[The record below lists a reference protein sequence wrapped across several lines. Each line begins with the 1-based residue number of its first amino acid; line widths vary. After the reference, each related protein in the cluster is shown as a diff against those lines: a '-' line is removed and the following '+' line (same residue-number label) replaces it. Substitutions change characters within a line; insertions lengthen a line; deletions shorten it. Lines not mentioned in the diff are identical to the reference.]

1 MSNDSPFRA
10 GFGKTPP
17 VLVGRDA
24 LLRDFG
30 DAIDLGSWGQ
40 ERVTLLE
47 GLRGVGKTVMVNAL
61 EDVARGRGWVVVSET
76 ATPGFAARISESHLP
91 RVLRDLT
98 GPPERRVTAAGFAG
112 ASVTTQLVGKNDGVP
127 TLRTQIAD
135 ITDLLDGR
143 GILFTLDEISLA
155 AREDLEHF
163 VAELQHA
170 IRQDREVAFV
180 GAGLG
185 SAITDLLAARSL
197 TFLRRASRQLLDF
210 LDYEDVLTAIGKP
223 IRDAGRS
230 IDDRSLADAAAGTQ
244 GYPFLAQLIGDL
256 AWRANPQNPEISL
269 ADVHGAYRKARRTM
283 GSHILEPSLRD
294 LSNTD
299 RTVLAAIAAS
309 PGPAKVADLRRTL
322 GVEPRYM
329 GVYRQRLLDAGL
341 IYPVR
346 HGVVD
351 IALPYLR
358 EYLHEHVVSDATT
371 ERARRRQA
379 FPPPPALPDAV
390 SGEHSGDA
398 EAP

>member
-30 DAIDLGSWGQ
+30 DAIDLGSWSQ

-61 EDVARGRGWVVVSET
+61 EDVARARGWIVVSET
-76 ATPGFAARISESHLP
+76 ATAGFAARISGSHLP
-91 RVLRDLT
+91 RVMRELE
-98 GPPERRVTAAGFAG
+98 PPPTRRVTGAGIAG
-112 ASVTTQLVGKNDGVP
+112 MSLTTQLVDANGPAP
-127 TLRTQIAD
+127 TLRTQIVD
-135 ITDLLDGR
+135 ITDRLDGR
-143 GILFTLDEISLA
+143 GILFTVDEISLA
-155 AREDLEHF
+155 ARQDLEHF

-185 SAITDLLAARSL
+185 SAISDLLAARSL
-197 TFLRRASRQLLDF
+197 TFLRRASRQTLDF
-210 LDYEDVLTAIGKP
+210 LDYPDVLTAIGKP
-223 IRDAGRS
+223 IRDAGRR
-230 IDDRSLADAAAGTQ
+230 IDEESLAYAAAGTQ

-256 AWRANPQNPEISL
+256 AWRANAQTPEISL

-309 PGPAKVADLRRTL
+309 SGPAKIADLRRVL

-329 GVYRQRLLDAGL
+329 SVYRQRLLDAGM
-341 IYPVR
+341 IYAVK

-358 EYLHEHVVSDATT
+358 EYLRDHVVSDATT

-379 FPPPPALPDAV
+379 FPAPPALPEED
-390 SGEHSGDA
+390 S
-398 EAP
+398 PL

>member
-24 LLRDFG
+24 LRRDFG

-61 EDVARGRGWVVVSET
+61 EDVARARGWIVVSET
-76 ATPGFAARISESHLP
+76 ATAGFAARISQSHLP
-91 RVLRDLT
+91 RVMRELE
-98 GPPERRVTAAGFAG
+98 PPPTRRVTGAGIAG
-112 ASVTTQLVGKNDGVP
+112 VSLTTQLVDTNGPAP

-135 ITDLLDGR
+135 ITDRLDGR

-155 AREDLEHF
+155 ARQDLEHF

-185 SAITDLLAARSL
+185 SAISDLLAARSL
-197 TFLRRASRQLLDF
+197 TFLRRASRQTLDF
-210 LDYEDVLTAIGKP
+210 LDYPDVLTAIGKP
-223 IRDAGRS
+223 IRDAGRR
-230 IDDRSLADAAAGTQ
+230 IDEESLAYAAAGTQ

-256 AWRANPQNPEISL
+256 AWRANAQTPEISL
-269 ADVHGAYRKARRTM
+269 ADVQGAYRKARRTM

-309 PGPAKVADLRRTL
+309 PGPAKIADLRRVL

-329 GVYRQRLLDAGL
+329 SVYRQRLLDAGM
-341 IYPVR
+341 IYAVK

-358 EYLHEHVVSDATT
+358 EYLRDHVVSDATT

-379 FPPPPALPDAV
+379 FPAPPALPEGN
-390 SGEHSGDA
+390 S
-398 EAP
+398 PL